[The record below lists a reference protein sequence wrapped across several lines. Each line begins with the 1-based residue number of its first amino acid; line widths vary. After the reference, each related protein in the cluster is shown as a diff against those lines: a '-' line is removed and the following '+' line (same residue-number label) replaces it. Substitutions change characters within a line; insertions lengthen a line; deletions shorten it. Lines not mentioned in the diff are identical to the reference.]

1 MQGSGPTILITPT
14 SADPGSGGGVLAWAM
29 GSVMIW
35 VLVVMV
41 IGVVLALA
49 HRRRRRV
56 DPRELA
62 FRSITR
68 QLGLSRGQIDKV
80 RKHAATM
87 GFASPVG
94 VVMSRELMAKAL
106 ED

>member
-1 MQGSGPTILITPT
+1 M
-14 SADPGSGGGVLAWAM
+14 AWAM
-29 GSVMIW
+29 GSVTIW
-35 VLVVMV
+35 VVVVMM
-41 IGVVLALA
+41 IGIVLTLA

-80 RKHAATM
+80 RKHATAM

-94 VVMSRELMAKAL
+94 IVMNHELLAKAL